1 VLLKKKFLSKMSNV
15 NKIKM
20 MNYQKIYLLRHPVS
34 FNIQF
39 KSLSNNKNIENI
51 ITMGTNKIDKA
62 LDNTKIKVFEVMSI
76 YEEAI
81 GLKEI
86 KEAQQSVL
94 EVNIF

>member
-1 VLLKKKFLSKMSNV
+1 MSNV

-20 MNYQKIYLLRHPVS
+20 INYQKIYLLRHPVS

-39 KSLSNNKNIENI
+39 KSLGNNKNIENI